1 VKREAYISLFFI
13 SGIADLLYLAIPPF
27 HSITFPKRKKK
38 AIHQYNTITGT
49 RDIIFP
55 TTIMSLPDQDELSLS
70 IEILSCRDLLI
81 SDRNK
86 SSDPYVK
93 VTLGDKDLHKTKH
106 ILKT

>member
-1 VKREAYISLFFI
+1 
-13 SGIADLLYLAIPPF
+13 
-27 HSITFPKRKKK
+27 
-38 AIHQYNTITGT
+38 
-49 RDIIFP
+49 
-55 TTIMSLPDQDELSLS
+55 MSLPDQDELSLS